1 MPHPAHLAANRNR
14 LSIDSLGVERTSVEN
29 PYQVH
34 DSVSLNRL
42 SRISFYFKFQHQVL
56 PPISGVFRETHL
68 GTWGRFEYI
77 SEQIDNDPS
86 TDTQKHPKRITLDV
100 NDMDYFQPLFQLVC
114 CVVRPSTPK
123 THGAA
128 RPNIKT
134 DDASGCASWKTWNA
148 SSFLFLGDS

>member
-1 MPHPAHLAANRNR
+1 MTQFR
-14 LSIDSLGVERTSVEN
+14 LIDSLEYPSTSN
-29 PYQVH
+29 FNTRSY
-34 DSVSLNRL
+34 
-42 SRISFYFKFQHQVL
+42 

-148 SSFLFLGDS
+148 SSFLFLGDPDEYSYEYEAHSSALATQETTFANCVPL